1 MHWSFNTPQAMR
13 ELLIPLKATLKTV
26 PQVVVSGCLMGDKV
40 RYDGGHKHQQHL
52 QTRLADLVILRSF
65 CPEMAADMGV
75 PRKPI
80 QWVETAQG
88 EQRLQQVNAPYTL
101 FETPIRQACENWL
114 ANESAI
120 EGAILKARSPSC
132 GIGSTPVV
140 STHNR
145 DLPSIDGVWAQ
156 HLKVVKPTILMA
168 DESFFEDHADS
179 LWFVALLYL
188 RQLILQ
194 GDAPQ
199 GLAPPHLDLEA
210 SESDRQAIYQQL
222 GVLINNQ

>member
-13 ELLIPLKATLKTV
+13 ELLIPLKVTLKAV

-40 RYDGGHKHQQHL
+40 RYDGEHKHQEHL

-65 CPEMAADMGV
+65 CPEMAAGMGV

-88 EQRLQQVNAPYTL
+88 EQRLQQVNEPYTL
-101 FETPIRQACENWL
+101 FETPIRQACESWL
-114 ANESAI
+114 TSESAVD
-120 EGAILKARSPSC
+120 GAILKARSPSC

-145 DLPSIDGVWAQ
+145 DLPTIDGVWAQ
-156 HLKVVKPTILMA
+156 HLKAVKPTMLMV
-168 DESFFEDHADS
+168 DESLFEDPADS

-194 GDAPQ
+194 SDAPQ
-199 GLAPPHLDLEA
+199 GLNSSHLDLEA
-210 SESDRQAIYQQL
+210 TKSERQAIYQQL
-222 GVLINNQ
+222 GVLIKNR